1 MWLLSDL
8 RFTPRNLTEEE
19 MFFGLIAKKRKR
31 HRKGSLLSFEDDA
44 RRSKLSTFKGISES
58 MKIENRALS
67 KSIQKQFSNKILQVE
82 KRGLLEVLNP

>member
-58 MKIENRALS
+58 MKRALS